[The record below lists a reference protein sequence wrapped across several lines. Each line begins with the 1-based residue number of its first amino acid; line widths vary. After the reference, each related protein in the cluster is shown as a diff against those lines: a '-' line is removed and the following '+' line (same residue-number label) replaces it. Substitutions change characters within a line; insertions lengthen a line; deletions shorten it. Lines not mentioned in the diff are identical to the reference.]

1 MIVYAWVND
10 EDTKSAYVSSD
21 DPYRVFRR
29 MLESG
34 RPPDDWD
41 QLLAEAQKE
50 SRRMQ
55 ESLARVTVSKRSG
68 VSNLPIPCHNPT
80 YQNNRSFAW
89 LNHLIGNS
97 KSTSS
102 KAHKTLRV

>member
-1 MIVYAWVND
+1 VIVYAWVND

-34 RPPDDWD
+34 RLPDGWD

-55 ESLARVTVSKRSG
+55 ESLARVTVQEIWCFKFAHS
-68 VSNLPIPCHNPT
+68 VPQSNL
-80 YQNNRSFAW
+80 
-89 LNHLIGNS
+89 S
-97 KSTSS
+97 K
-102 KAHKTLRV
+102 